1 MRKKIAQG
9 EFVRAMIRKS
19 GATTDEDFGKL
30 FGVTKS
36 SVSQWKN
43 EKSPLPLEKFLS
55 TFGPETLEWIKGQ
68 YDLQDQIGDK
78 YLAEFG
84 RRVADAIH
92 YGIETG
98 IISVS
103 PGNGNGF
110 VIPQQL
116 QVSGPASST

>member
-1 MRKKIAQG
+1 MEKIIAQG
-9 EFVRAMIRKS
+9 EFVRDLIRKS
-19 GATTDEDFGKL
+19 GAATDEDFGKL

-36 SVSQWKN
+36 SVSQWKH

-55 TFGPETLEWIKGQ
+55 IFGPDTLDWIKGQ
-68 YDLQDQIGDK
+68 YNLQDTSDDK
-78 YLAEFG
+78 CLAEFG

-103 PGNGNGF
+103 PRNRNGF
-110 VIPQQL
+110 VIPQQR
-116 QVSGPASST
+116 QVSGLASTT

>member
-1 MRKKIAQG
+1 
-9 EFVRAMIRKS
+9 MIRKS
-19 GATTDEDFGKL
+19 GAATDEDFGKL

-55 TFGPETLEWIKGQ
+55 IFGPDTLDWIKGQ
-68 YDLQDQIGDK
+68 YDLQDQSGDK

-98 IISVS
+98 IISLRS
-103 PGNGNGF
+103 RIGNGNG
-110 VIPQQL
+110 
-116 QVSGPASST
+116 SGNDLTMLPRHKIAGSEPNQKN